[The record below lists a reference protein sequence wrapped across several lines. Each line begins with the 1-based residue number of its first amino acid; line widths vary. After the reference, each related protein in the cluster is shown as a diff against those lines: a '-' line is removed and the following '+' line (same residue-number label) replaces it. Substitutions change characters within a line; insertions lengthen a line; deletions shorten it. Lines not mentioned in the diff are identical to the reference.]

1 MELRSQF
8 QRASASI
15 ALNLAEGY
23 GRTTNPDKR
32 KFYGIAFGSL
42 RECQAIIE
50 LAYSSE
56 DKIRKEADIL
66 AAHIFKLIKSCK

>member
-23 GRTTNPDKR
+23 GRTSNPDRR
-32 KFYGIAFGSL
+32 KFYGIAFGAFENAKPLLS
-42 RECQAIIE
+42 
-50 LAYSSE
+50 
-56 DKIRKEADIL
+56 
-66 AAHIFKLIKSCK
+66 